1 MSLGRSK
8 TVHPRRKH
16 SQRREGD
23 AKRVTDTLDAMA
35 SEQTAISSSDKPVT
49 VDSLVV
55 DLRRLGIGEGD
66 IVIVHSSL
74 SALGWVSG
82 GAQAVVEALLDTVG
96 SAGTVV
102 MPTQSG
108 QLSDPAA
115 WSDPPVPPAWV
126 PVIRASLP
134 AYDPYLTP
142 TRSMGQVVECFRQH
156 RQTFRSAHPTA
167 SFAANGAKAQAII
180 GSHPLTPS
188 LGETSP
194 LGRLYDLDAMVALLG
209 VGHGRNTSLHLA
221 EYRAVW
227 AGKATYTE
235 GVPVVVDG
243 KRAWVR
249 YDDVVPDDH
258 DFEQIGAAFA
268 ETGHERSGSVGAGV
282 GRACRLR
289 TLVDFATHWICANRS

>member
-1 MSLGRSK
+1 M
-8 TVHPRRKH
+8 V
-16 SQRREGD
+16 
-23 AKRVTDTLDAMA
+23 
-35 SEQTAISSSDKPVT
+35 SEQTAISASDEPAT
-49 VDSLVV
+49 VDSLVA
-55 DLRRLGIGEGD
+55 DFRRLGIGEGD

-74 SALGWVSG
+74 SALGWVAG
-82 GAQAVVEALLDTVG
+82 GAQAVIEALLDTVG
-96 SAGTVV
+96 SAGTIV

-156 RQTFRSAHPTA
+156 RQTLRSAHPTA
-167 SFAANGAKAQAII
+167 SFAANGAKASAII

-188 LGETSP
+188 LGESSP
-194 LGRLYDLDAMVALLG
+194 LGRLYDLDAKVALIG
-209 VGHGRNTSLHLA
+209 VGHARNTSLHLA

-227 AGKATYTE
+227 TGKATYIE
-235 GVPVVVDG
+235 GVPVMTDG
-243 KRAWVR
+243 QRAWVK
-249 YDDVVPDDH
+249 YEDVVPNDH

-268 ETGHERSGSVGAGV
+268 ETGHERTGPIGAGV
-282 GRACRLR
+282 GRVCRQR
-289 TLVDFATHWICANRS
+289 ALVDFAARWMGENRS